1 MSEMIT
7 SKNDNYILLLSHD
20 PCDLFRYFNT
30 ENLHGLNLKDC
41 QEYKNTS
48 DDSYI
53 AGMCNIDP
61 HTGEKYIFIN
71 LSRCTDDIHTMGLV
85 MHEAMHLAFALIE
98 DEEEM
103 ITFAEN
109 EAYKII
115 DKINYETQITQN
127 QQQ

>member
-1 MSEMIT
+1 MIAF
-7 SKNDNYILLLSHD
+7 KNEKYILLLSYH

-30 ENLHGLNLKDC
+30 ENLHGLNLTDC

-115 DKINYETQITQN
+115 DKINHEIKTTQN
-127 QQQ
+127 KQQ